1 MRLGKFCNTEINK
14 SLLKAWE
21 NNNDKQNEA
30 KREFKIGIFLILQ
43 NFLAVKRRNA
53 SYFEVMK

>member
-1 MRLGKFCNTEINK
+1 MRLGKFYNTEINK